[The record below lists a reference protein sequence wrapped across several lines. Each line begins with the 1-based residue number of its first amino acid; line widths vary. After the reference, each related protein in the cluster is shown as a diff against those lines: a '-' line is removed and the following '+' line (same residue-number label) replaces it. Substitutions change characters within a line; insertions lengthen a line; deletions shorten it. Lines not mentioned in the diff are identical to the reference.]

1 MQIEL
6 FYYEN
11 TRFVKRFFIRR
22 NKKIYFFDDLRDFKK
37 FSLDK
42 YANSFLNN
50 YNKLGNIDVNKT
62 RNKKEF
68 AQHLI
73 EKIIDLAPEEFL

>member
-6 FYYEN
+6 FYYKN
-11 TRFVKRFFIRR
+11 TRLVKRFFIRR
-22 NKKIYFFDDLRDFKK
+22 NKKIYFFNDFGDLRDFKK

-50 YNKLGNIDVNKT
+50 YNKLGNIDVNKA
-62 RNKKEF
+62 KK
-68 AQHLI
+68 
-73 EKIIDLAPEEFL
+73 